1 MAFNALS
8 DSSKRFVGA
17 LGKEFRDRF
26 QQPATPSTV
35 APGSPGPA
43 PDTPGGQA
51 VMLDIPADLQRY
63 YEEQV
68 AKGMP
73 EERARRNV
81 QEVLEDRMSYQHG
94 SMGASWQQG
103 HHPRNGAHNYFW
115 GAHKKNEGTR
125 NIAEDFWRYH
135 GMPEP
140 VQGEHAIELNK
151 QLINLGLGKDHRCNG
166 LR

>member
-26 QQPATPSTV
+26 EAAPATPSTV

-43 PDTPGGQA
+43 PDTPDGQA

-63 YEEQV
+63 YQENIDR
-68 AKGMP
+68 GIP
-73 EERARRNV
+73 ENHARIMV

-115 GAHKKNEGTR
+115 GAHKRTKGHEILLRIFGGTTGVR
-125 NIAEDFWRYH
+125 NPSKVN
-135 GMPEP
+135 MPSSST
-140 VQGEHAIELNK
+140 NS
-151 QLINLGLGKDHRCNG
+151 
-166 LR
+166 